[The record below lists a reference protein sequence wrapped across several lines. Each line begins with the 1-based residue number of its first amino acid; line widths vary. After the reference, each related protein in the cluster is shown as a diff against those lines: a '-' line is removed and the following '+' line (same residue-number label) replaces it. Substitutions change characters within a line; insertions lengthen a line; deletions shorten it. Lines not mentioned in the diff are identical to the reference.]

1 MTKKKKLNLTN
12 AKINSIK
19 KNLFHRSLDI
29 IEDFHTFSW
38 HQYKGNIDTDQINSS
53 QAIAIDF
60 WGCIHSSPYKNE
72 LINELFGTEAEEWN
86 IELEYTDCALLNEP
100 TSTQID
106 VFLQSPQKV
115 IFVESKFTEKRG
127 GSCSQPPKQCNRNYQ
142 LQINQNNGIRSKCA
156 LTGKGIRYWDVIEE
170 VINYKKNADYIPCPF
185 KGMEYQWMRTICFAK
200 AYSDMLGKIP
210 YATYL
215 FYYDSNKC
223 PISGLVG
230 KGNYLGTL
238 KGHLKRREF
247 EAKSYN
253 NCIRQCIEFLKTKD
267 EKEMNVWEELEQW
280 LREKEERL

>member
-1 MTKKKKLNLTN
+1 MNLTN
-12 AKINSIK
+12 AKINSITD
-19 KNLFHRSLDI
+19 NLFYRSRGI
-29 IEDFHTFSW
+29 ITKFNTFPW
-38 HQYKGNIDTDQINSS
+38 HQYKGEVDTDKVHSS

-60 WGCIHSSPYKNE
+60 WGCLVLSKYKNE
-72 LINELFGTEAEEWN
+72 LINELFGSKAEEWN

-106 VFLQSPQKV
+106 VFLKSSEKV
-115 IFVESKFTEKRG
+115 IFIESKFTEKGG
-127 GSCSQPPKQCNRNYQ
+127 GSCSQPPEQCTGNYQ
-142 LQINQNNGIRSKCA
+142 LQINQKNGILSKCA

-223 PISGLVG
+223 PISGLI
-230 KGNYLGTL
+230 KEEKYLGTL
-238 KGHLKRREF
+238 KGHLKRPEF
-247 EAKSYN
+247 KAKSYN
-253 NCIRQCIEFLKTKD
+253 ECIEQCIEFLKSRD
-267 EKEMNVWEELEQW
+267 VHEMNVWKELKQW
-280 LREKEERL
+280 MSDKEAKLN

>member
-115 IFVESKFTEKRG
+115 IFVESKFTEKG
-127 GSCSQPPKQCNRNYQ
+127 GPCTQPLKQCNGNYEIQ
-142 LQINQNNGIRSKCA
+142 TNQKSGVRSKCA
-156 LTGKGIRYWDVIEE
+156 LTGKKIRYWDFIEQ
-170 VINYKKNADYIPCPF
+170 VTDYKKDYDYTPCPF
-185 KGMEYQWMRTICFAK
+185 KGKEYQWMRTICFAK
-200 AYSDMLGKIP
+200 AYSDSHNKIP
-210 YATYL
+210 YAPYL
-215 FYYDSNKC
+215 FYYDSPKC

-238 KGHLKRREF
+238 EGHLKSPEF

-253 NCIRQCIEFLKTKD
+253 DCIEKCIDFLKSRD
-267 EKEMNVWEELEQW
+267 LDEMNVWEGLKQW
-280 LREKEERL
+280 ISDKEARL